1 MEITEKERLMLVEKK
16 EEIRELTERII
27 ELSSSFRNAE
37 EIKQCITGIL
47 SLLSTIASYS
57 DSKNYDLN
65 KITELANLVCEHLK
79 RPSDLTPFDKTI
91 WHLREA
97 SLARFCNIV
106 NSISFD
112 FTKKGIKIN
121 VPKIDITIFRH
132 G

>member
-16 EEIRELTERII
+16 EEIRELTEQII
-27 ELSSSFRNAE
+27 ELSTSFRNGE
-37 EIKQCITGIL
+37 EIKQCVTGIL

-65 KITELANLVCEHLK
+65 TITELANLVCENLR
-79 RPSDLTPFDKTI
+79 RPSDLTPFDKAV

-97 SLARFCNIV
+97 SLVRFCNVV
-106 NSISFD
+106 NSIRFD
-112 FTKKGIKIN
+112 FTKRGIKIN